1 MILCSVQVLASHHC
15 WQFGHLVPSSC
26 SVLKCNHFSRCQCSL
41 QLRFLD
47 YYRTRCVEWCAVLQS
62 GTRTHLPPSPATVVA
77 ALPVLPTDPDAAA
90 AEPVGGVPAGL
101 LALACV
107 TLRLVLLDEGA
118 GCLSSGLSS
127 LCDFFDFLVLAGRSA
142 RASIRR
148 SGTGVYCVPR
158 SLLLEKRTPSLT
170 ISASSSQN
178 RRCGNH
184 SCFQST
190 LPPSRRCVTTAPP
203 PLQNPQQVVRNA
215 LRTSW

>member
-1 MILCSVQVLASHHC
+1 VQCTGFGITSLLAVWSPRAIKLLGIKM
-15 WQFGHLVPSSC
+15 QSSRC
-26 SVLKCNHFSRCQCSL
+26 SRCQCSL

-62 GTRTHLPPSPATVVA
+62 GTRTHLLPSPATVVA
-77 ALPVLPTDPDAAA
+77 ALPVLPTDPDAVA
-90 AEPVGGVPAGL
+90 AEPEGGVPAGL

-178 RRCGNH
+178 RRCWLGVFRGSR
-184 SCFQST
+184 SC
-190 LPPSRRCVTTAPP
+190 C
-203 PLQNPQQVVRNA
+203 N
-215 LRTSW
+215 